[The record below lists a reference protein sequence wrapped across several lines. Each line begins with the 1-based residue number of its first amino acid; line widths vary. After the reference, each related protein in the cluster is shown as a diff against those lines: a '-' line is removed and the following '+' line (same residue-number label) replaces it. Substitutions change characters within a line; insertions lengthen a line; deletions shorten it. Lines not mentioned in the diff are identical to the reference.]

1 MDFTYYVA
9 FVLALLVG
17 GITATVLVLARK
29 PLNAKGYRVSVT
41 FAVALDFL
49 LLVNWSALPLEEAWV
64 LSADLLFFSLY
75 SLVGCALGM
84 LPVKAVRAI
93 VRRLRR

>member
-9 FVLALLVG
+9 LVLALLVG
-17 GITATVLVLARK
+17 GTVAVVLALVHK
-29 PLNAKGYRVSVT
+29 PLNWKAYRIAVII
-41 FAVALDFL
+41 AVALDFL
-49 LLVNWSALPLEEAWV
+49 LLVNWSALPFGEAWI
-64 LSADLLFFSLY
+64 LLADLLFFSLY